1 MAPLLGIISST
12 VRFLFNGHLNR
23 YMLTLAPGPVFPDRV
38 GRVIIDGVV
47 NTHYWADLPSYS
59 AWPCTFPSHRL

>member
-1 MAPLLGIISST
+1 
-12 VRFLFNGHLNR
+12 
-23 YMLTLAPGPVFPDRV
+23 MLTLAPGPVFPDRV

-59 AWPCTFPSHRL
+59 AWPCTFPSPYRL